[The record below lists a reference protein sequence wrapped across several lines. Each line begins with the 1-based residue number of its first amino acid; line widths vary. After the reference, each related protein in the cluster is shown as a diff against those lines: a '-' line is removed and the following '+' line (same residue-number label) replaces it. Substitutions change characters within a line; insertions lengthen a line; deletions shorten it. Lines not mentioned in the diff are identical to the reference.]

1 MLTRPPNSDLF
12 KLETNSQHTIPVQL
26 CASHV
31 VSPRDLWLRVLPR
44 WQLNVNVNE
53 SVNNTRSPEDPI
65 LSLEPRMRSSSP

>member
-1 MLTRPPNSDLF
+1 VLTRPPNSDLF

-44 WQLNVNVNE
+44 WQLKRE
-53 SVNNTRSPEDPI
+53 REREREQYPFTRGPV
-65 LSLEPRMRSSSP
+65 RA